1 MRYMSLWS
9 PRVEPVGPPNP
20 EEITKMGALI
30 DELFKSGE
38 LIATDGLQSSASRSI
53 VRKNGDK
60 ITITDG
66 PFAETKEVIAGYAI
80 FNVRSKEHMIALT
93 KRFLT
98 VVDLDGSC
106 EISPMYDDSPL
117 PPPAR

>member
-1 MRYMSLWS
+1 MRYMSLWR
-9 PRVEPVGPPNP
+9 PRVEPVGPPKP
-20 EEITKMGALI
+20 EEIAKMGALI
-30 DELFKSGE
+30 EELFKSGV

-60 ITITDG
+60 ITVTDG
-66 PFAETKEVIAGYAI
+66 PFAETKELVAGYAI
-80 FNVRSKEHMIALT
+80 FNVKSKAQMLELT

-98 VVDLDGSC
+98 AVGEDGLC

-117 PPPAR
+117 PPR